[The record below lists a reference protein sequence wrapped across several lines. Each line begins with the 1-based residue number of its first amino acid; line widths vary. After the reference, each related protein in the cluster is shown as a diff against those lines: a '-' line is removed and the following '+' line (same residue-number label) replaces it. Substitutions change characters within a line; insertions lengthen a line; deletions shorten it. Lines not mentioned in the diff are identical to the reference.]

1 MQESSYSFNILMNY
15 VNNSYEGI
23 AKRLDLASTI
33 KKFRVEDKYTFK
45 HMGNTML
52 LDFTNEMLVL
62 L

>member
-1 MQESSYSFNILMNY
+1 MQEPSYSFNILMNY

-33 KKFRVEDKYTFK
+33 KKFRVEDK
-45 HMGNTML
+45 HMGNTMP